1 MALAWI
7 RLDTGLPDHPKTL
20 SLMAGKK
27 HRAALAYI
35 YGLAYSGRH
44 ELDGFIPEGAL
55 PFIHATRSDA
65 QALCEVGLW
74 HARQG
79 GWEIN
84 SWAEHQPTSMEAE
97 ARKERARNAA
107 MKRWHKDGTDG

>member
-1 MALAWI
+1 MALSWV

-20 SLMAGKK
+20 ALLRGKK

-44 ELDGFIPEGAL
+44 ELNGFIPEGAL
-55 PFIHATRSDA
+55 PFIHATRADA
-65 QALCEVGLW
+65 MVLCDVGLW

-79 GWEIN
+79 GYEIN
-84 SWAEHQPTSMEAE
+84 SWSEHQPSSEESAKRKE
-97 ARKERARNAA
+97 SARKAA
-107 MKRWHKDGTDG
+107 MKRWHGDE